1 MKVCRIV
8 TAGATALAASAIV
21 GTVPPAVQASSA
33 STATWTKQHPATSPP
48 AREDAAMAYDAAT
61 GTAVLFG
68 GSGDLDDTWTWNGA
82 TWTQQHPATSPPAR
96 QAAAMAYDAATGT
109 VVLFGGFG
117 SSSLLGDT
125 WTWNGTTWTQ
135 QHPATSPS
143 IRGYAAAA
151 CDVATGTVVLFGGE
165 RPDGANFRDTWTW
178 NGTTWTQQ
186 HQATSP
192 RARQGTAMA
201 YDAVTGAVVLFG
213 GFNSRT
219 SPNYLGD
226 TWTWDGT
233 TWTKQQPAAH
243 PSARDVAAVADAATG
258 TVVLFGGGSPDGG
271 VFGDTW
277 TWG

>member
-1 MKVCRIV
+1 V
-8 TAGATALAASAIV
+8 
-21 GTVPPAVQASSA
+21 
-33 STATWTKQHPATSPP
+33 
-48 AREDAAMAYDAAT
+48 
-61 GTAVLFG
+61 G
-68 GSGDLDDTWTWNGA
+68 GSGDHDDTWTWNGA

-135 QHPATSPS
+135 QHP
-143 IRGYAAAA
+143 
-151 CDVATGTVVLFGGE
+151 
-165 RPDGANFRDTWTW
+165 
-178 NGTTWTQQ
+178 
-186 HQATSP
+186 ATSP